1 LIDTTLALW
10 CVAGALLAGLIVFAV
25 TAKTRRALREQVV
38 AAHAALAVAE
48 SRLSDLGSQHGSLN
62 ESHRLLG
69 DRHLSVSQEKE
80 RIAAEKEHLAANLDD
95 LNLRLVQIE
104 REVREAAEVNR
115 KQSEEIADFKAQGR
129 VWLTE
134 RGNYEDKLRQ
144 QQLWIEDQTR
154 KFEAEI
160 SNITNRLLEEKAKAF
175 TELNK
180 REMDTLVAPFK
191 DQLNEFRNRVDS
203 IYAEDTKDRGQ
214 LREQVEQLAR
224 LNSTVSQRAEELTRA
239 LTISSK
245 ATGDW
250 GEVVLQR
257 ILEASNLRPDQDY
270 VLQET
275 VSAAVGDERQRPDAV
290 VYLPQNRQVVID
302 AKVSNKAWTHYCN
315 ATDEAERKAR
325 LQDHLG
331 SLRAHIRGLSARNY
345 PGSPDLRTVDF
356 VLMFVPVE
364 AALLTAL
371 AHDENLYTEAFRSK
385 IVLVTPST
393 LMAVL
398 KLIEGMWSYQRRKES
413 ADEIADAGRKLYEKL
428 VTFSETFLEVGATL
442 DKAQEAYAKARGQLS
457 SGRGN
462 AIGLAERMRNLGV
475 NPAKQLPPR
484 LTDLSGAEDDG
495 GDPVRD

>member
-1 LIDTTLALW
+1 MIDTTLALW
-10 CVAGALLAGLIVFAV
+10 CAAAALLAGIIVFAV
-25 TAKTRRALREQVV
+25 MAGARRNLQSH
-38 AAHAALAVAE
+38 AAAAEAALAVAE
-48 SRLSDLGSQHGSLN
+48 SRLSDLGAQHGILN

-69 DRHLSVSQEKE
+69 ERHLGLSQEKE
-80 RIAAEKEHLAANLDD
+80 RIATEKEHLIGNLDS
-95 LNLRLVQIE
+95 LNARLAQIE
-104 REVREAAEVNR
+104 QKVREASEVNR
-115 KQSEEIADFKAQGR
+115 RQSDEIAEFKAQGR

-144 QQLWIEDQTR
+144 QQVWIEEQTR

-160 SNITNRLLEEKAKAF
+160 SNITNRLLDEKAKAF

-191 DQLNEFRNRVDS
+191 EQLNEFRTRVDS

-224 LNSTVSQRAEELTRA
+224 LNTTVSLRAEELTRA

-250 GEVVLQR
+250 GEVILQR
-257 ILEASNLRPDQDY
+257 ILEGSNLRAGVDY
-270 VLQET
+270 KLQET
-275 VSAAVGDERQRPDAV
+275 VTTADGGERQRPDAV
-290 VYLPQNRQVVID
+290 VYLPQDRQVVID
-302 AKVSNKAWTHYCN
+302 AKVSNKAWTDYCN
-315 ATDEAERKAR
+315 ATDDAEREAR
-325 LQDHLG
+325 LADHLV
-331 SLRAHIRGLSARNY
+331 SLRNHIRGLAARNY
-345 PGSPDLRTVDF
+345 PGSPDLHTVDF

-371 AHDENLYTEAFRSK
+371 AHDERLYTEAFRQK

-398 KLIEGMWSYQRRKES
+398 KLIEGMWSYQRRTES
-413 ADEIADAGRKLYEKL
+413 AEEIAEAGRKLYDKL
-428 VTFSETFLEVGATL
+428 VTFSETFIELGTTL
-442 DKAQEAYAKARGQLS
+442 DKAQESFAKARGQLS

-462 AIGLAERMRNLGV
+462 AIVLAERMRQLGV
-475 NPAKQLPPR
+475 NPARQLPGQ
-484 LTDLSGAEDDG
+484 LTGLTGPEEDG
-495 GDPVRD
+495 G